1 VRQWVEKNLF
11 IGGGENQELDEEAR
25 RFVQLLGNQGFL
37 AYTVPKEFGG
47 VREKVQARDLCIVR
61 EELARGS
68 ALADAMFAMQ
78 ALGSYPITLF
88 GTEEQKQRYLGP
100 VADGTA
106 IAAFALTEPE
116 AGSDVSRLQTRAE
129 RRGKE
134 KRNTG
139 RADSLDQVAA

>member
-1 VRQWVEKNLF
+1 MLPFLDEDHFSLRARVRQWVEKHLF
-11 IGGGENQELDEEAR
+11 IGGGENQELDEQAR
-25 RFVQLLGNQGFL
+25 RLVQLLGNQGFL

-88 GTEEQKQRYLGP
+88 G
-100 VADGTA
+100 
-106 IAAFALTEPE
+106 
-116 AGSDVSRLQTRAE
+116 
-129 RRGKE
+129 
-134 KRNTG
+134 
-139 RADSLDQVAA
+139 